1 MKKVTLFIL
10 IAVLFITLCSCGS
23 NDSARNTESG
33 AVATEPTPQLVY
45 LLTQQRMTTYTD
57 GTSSMLIIKNSF
69 DENNRKIS
77 SSQSYNGEETVQ
89 TTFDNY
95 DQHGNCT
102 LYTMTT
108 AEGEQFIYDVVY
120 TYDEFGNFTKM
131 EQTVTMAIGEIY
143 ETTTMTRIYD
153 GDGNLTTESM
163 IRDNTMHD
171 IADYQYRNEYSYDGN
186 GHAVRCVTYDGNGDI
201 TNSETYFC
209 DENGN
214 IVLAVG
220 DSGAMSYRTYDETGN
235 IVSVDVCRAG
245 ELLSST
251 TYSYNVV
258 EEDPVS
264 TTSPIIHYVD
274 YSSEQSN
281 ISTLLETYF
290 SAIQNMDE
298 DAFTSLLAKD
308 VKTIIAEE
316 GFDASGYFQ
325 SVDFIYEC
333 CSDAASFEWTIDNI
347 GFNES
352 ATVFTEL
359 NSEIAELTSELGIE
373 TDLTAS
379 VVISLRSDTNH
390 IECIAFLYQANGN
403 WYYLLSLPLQLQ

>member
-10 IAVLFITLCSCGS
+10 IVALLFTLCSCDS
-23 NDSARNTESG
+23 NDTAKSTEPSTI
-33 AVATEPTPQLVY
+33 ATEPASQLVY

-57 GTSSMLIIKNSF
+57 GASSMLIIKNNF

-89 TTFDNY
+89 TTFENY

-108 AEGEQFIYDVVY
+108 AEGGQFIYDVVY
-120 TYDEFGNFTKM
+120 TYDESGNFTKM
-131 EQTVTMAIGEIY
+131 EQTATMATGEIY

-153 GDGNLTTESM
+153 GDGNLVTESM

-171 IADYQYRNEYSYDGN
+171 IADYQYRNEYTYDNN
-186 GHAVRCVTYDGNGDI
+186 GHAVRCVTYDGNSDI

-220 DSGAMSYRTYDETGN
+220 DSGAMSYRTYDEAGN
-235 IVSVDVCRAG
+235 IISVEVCRAG
-245 ELLSST
+245 ELFSST

-258 EEDPVS
+258 EEVPAS
-264 TTSPIIHYVD
+264 TSTPNINYVD

-298 DAFTSLLAKD
+298 DAFTSLLAQD
-308 VKTIIAEE
+308 VKAIIAKE

-333 CSDAASFEWTIDNI
+333 CSDAPSFEWTIDTI
-347 GFNES
+347 GFNDS
-352 ATVFTEL
+352 GTVFAEL

-379 VVISLRSDTNH
+379 VAISLRSGTIH
-390 IECIAFLYQANGN
+390 IECIAFLYQTAGN